1 MRLVAITSLD
11 HRLFQL
17 SQSHQYWRQMALVAR
32 WVSRS
37 GDGPLYAVLAL
48 SLWLAQAPGAPA
60 FITDT
65 LTAFALELPLYLVLK
80 NTIKRRRPAV
90 ALPGSQCLIEP
101 SDRFS
106 LPSGHTAGAFVMA
119 VCISAHYP
127 ALAVLVLPWA
137 TAIGLSRLA
146 LGVHFPSD
154 ILAGACLGSLA
165 ALFALL

>member
-1 MRLVAITSLD
+1 MRLMALTTLD
-11 HRLFQL
+11 HRLFLL
-17 SQSHQYWRQMALVAR
+17 SQSHQYWRQLAVVAR

-37 GDGPLYAVLAL
+37 GDGPLYAVFAL
-48 SLWLAQAPGAPA
+48 SLWLAAVPGANA
-60 FITDT
+60 FLVDA
-65 LTAFALELPLYLVLK
+65 LQAFALELPLYLLLK

-90 ALPGSQCLIEP
+90 ALPGCQAFIEP

-106 LPSGHTAGAFVMA
+106 LPSGHTAAAFVMA

-127 ALAVLVLPWA
+127 AMAVLVLPWA
-137 TAIGLSRLA
+137 AAIGLSRLA
-146 LGVHFPSD
+146 LGVHFPTD